1 MDRRAFITVVGGS
14 ILVAPLAGG
23 AQQAGKVYRIGVLS
37 SASSIADNPGGRRA
51 FSERLSDLGWV
62 VGQNLTFE
70 PRSADQRLDRL
81 PGLAAELVQLNV
93 SMILA
98 YGIQAALAAK
108 RATATIPIV
117 FIAGDPV
124 GSGLI
129 ASLARPGRNIT
140 GLANDAGL
148 EILSKRLEL
157 LKEAS
162 PKISRVGILTNRSN
176 SPDARLL
183 DATAPT
189 ANTLRLTFLPV
200 DVRGPS
206 AFDGAFA
213 VLIRER
219 VNALT
224 ATDNPLNAEHRGSIV
239 AFAAGNHLPTVFG
252 DRAFVDAGG
261 LMSYGVSFADLLRR
275 LPTYVDKILRGAK
288 PPDLPVEQPTKFE
301 PVINLKTAK
310 TLGLTI
316 PPSVLGRA
324 DEVIQ

>member
-1 MDRRAFITVVGGS
+1 M
-14 ILVAPLAGG
+14 
-23 AQQAGKVYRIGVLS
+23 
-37 SASSIADNPGGRRA
+37 
-51 FSERLSDLGWV
+51 
-62 VGQNLTFE
+62 
-70 PRSADQRLDRL
+70 
-81 PGLAAELVQLNV
+81 
-93 SMILA
+93 
-98 YGIQAALAAK
+98 
-108 RATATIPIV
+108 
-117 FIAGDPV
+117 
-124 GSGLI
+124 
-129 ASLARPGRNIT
+129 
-140 GLANDAGL
+140 
-148 EILSKRLEL
+148 SKRLEL

-301 PVINLKTAK
+301 LVINLKTAK